1 MKAFNEEMKAAN
13 PVRRMRE
20 RHGYTR
26 ADFARATGCPY
37 PTILRAENGL
47 TSSLPRAI
55 EQAAEF
61 VGEDPAILA
70 GEYAEWAVRLRAAY
84 AARVEALVGRS

>member
-1 MKAFNEEMKAAN
+1 MKTFDEEMKAAN

-55 EQAAEF
+55 LEAAAD
-61 VGEDPAILA
+61 VGEDPAALA
-70 GEYAEWAVRLRAAY
+70 GDYVEWKMRLWDAY
-84 AARVEALVGRS
+84 AKKERA

>member
-1 MKAFNEEMKAAN
+1 MTTFSAELTAAN
-13 PVRRMRE
+13 PVRRLRE

-37 PTILRAENGL
+37 PTLLRAENGL
-47 TSSLPRAI
+47 TSSLPRAVL
-55 EQAAEF
+55 EAAELC
-61 VGEDPAILA
+61 GEDPAALA

-84 AARVEALVGRS
+84 ARKERD

>member
-1 MKAFNEEMKAAN
+1 MKTFPAEMKAAN

-37 PTILRAENGL
+37 PTLLRAENGL

-55 EQAAEF
+55 MEAAEV
-61 VGEDPAILA
+61 VGEDPAVLA
-70 GEYAEWAVRLRAAY
+70 GEYAEWAVRLRGAY
-84 AARVEALVGRS
+84 ARKERD

>member
-1 MKAFNEEMKAAN
+1 MKTFDAEMKAAN

-55 EQAAEF
+55 LEAAAD
-61 VGEDPAILA
+61 VGEDAAALA

-84 AARVEALVGRS
+84 AKKSAPDATR

>member
-1 MKAFNEEMKAAN
+1 MKTFDEEMKATN

-20 RHGYTR
+20 RHGFTR

-37 PTILRAENGL
+37 PTLLRAENGL
-47 TSSLPRAI
+47 TSSLPRAVL
-55 EQAAEF
+55 EAAELC
-61 VGEDPAILA
+61 GEDPATLA

-84 AARVEALVGRS
+84 ARKERD

>member
-1 MKAFNEEMKAAN
+1 MKTFDEEMKAAN

-37 PTILRAENGL
+37 PTLLRAENGL

-55 EQAAEF
+55 REAAELC
-61 VGEDPAILA
+61 GEDPAALA
-70 GEYAEWAVRLRAAY
+70 GAYAEWAVRLRAAY
-84 AARVEALVGRS
+84 AKKERD

>member
-1 MKAFNEEMKAAN
+1 MKAFDAEMKAAN

-37 PTILRAENGL
+37 PTLARAENGL

-55 EQAAEF
+55 LEAAET
-61 VGEDPAILA
+61 VGEDPAVLA

-84 AARVEALVGRS
+84 TKEERA

>member
-1 MKAFNEEMKAAN
+1 MKTFDAEMKAAN

-20 RHGYTR
+20 RLGYAR

-37 PTILRAENGL
+37 PTLLRAENGL

-55 EQAAEF
+55 LQAAEL
-61 VGEDPAILA
+61 VGEDPAALA

-84 AARVEALVGRS
+84 ARKERD